1 MGKQLNDNS
10 KESKVSDATKNLL
23 RQGSRDCVQANA
35 KQLKAVPGVVAGAV
49 DIAGGTKV
57 AGAVKIAK
65 EVPGVAMAKVQET
78 KGKVNLSKALVS
90 AKKDMEGMT
99 REERMQYAG
108 DFIREGGNM
117 IVDNTVGEV
126 KKTADDVKDFTQDA
140 NDWIDGKKTMKE
152 ITAEN
157 AAKEQARKLET
168 KLEDSKEMQEYLEAK
183 RDIEVENRLEDRGI
197 ESSDKSNFLPTMPVG
212 ELKSASAKDAKQIIS
227 MKARQ
232 DAATVTLDTSK
243 QASSEATFQVE

>member
-1 MGKQLNDNS
+1 MGKQLNDNR

-35 KQLKAVPGVVAGAV
+35 KQLKAVPGIVAGAV

-65 EVPGVAMAKVQET
+65 EVPGVAVAKVQET
-78 KGKVNLSKALVS
+78 KGKVKLSKALAS

-99 REERMQYAG
+99 REERMAYAG
-108 DFIREGGNM
+108 DFIKEGGKM
-117 IVDNTVGEV
+117 LADNTVGEV
-126 KKTADDVKDFTQDA
+126 KQTADDVKDFTQDA

-157 AAKEQARKLET
+157 AAKEQARKSES

-183 RDIEVENRLEDRGI
+183 RDVEVENRLEARGI
-197 ESSDKSNFLPTMPVG
+197 DSSDKPNFLPTMPTG
-212 ELKSASAKDAKQIIS
+212 EMKSASAKDAKQVMDIQ
-227 MKARQ
+227 ARQ
-232 DAATVTLDTSK
+232 NDAAAMLDVSN
-243 QASSEATFQVE
+243 QVSDEDTFQVE